1 MASRRQGTN
10 SRVLQLQ
17 QELDDIHTLVIMLQS
32 RMNTLASQVLSVLEL
47 SVNQRQSVQTLNDEV
62 DAL

>member
-1 MASRRQGTN
+1 MASRHQGTN

-32 RMNTLASQVLSVLEL
+32 IMETLASQVLLVLEL
-47 SVNQRQSVQTLNDEV
+47 NVN
-62 DAL
+62 